1 MLQDINDQLATV
13 PNNNIDQNGLHK
25 MFKQFKFWHSDT
37 DTAPKLEIKKTMKT
51 HTYKYKFLNSNV
63 IVTICI
69 SRFENV
75 AAF

>member
-1 MLQDINDQLATV
+1 MAFT
-13 PNNNIDQNGLHK
+13 K
-25 MFKQFKFWHSDT
+25 WFKQFKSWHTDT
-37 DTAPKLEIKKTMKT
+37 DTAPKLEKKTMKT
-51 HTYKYKFLNSNV
+51 QTYKFKFLNSNV